1 MALDI
6 ETASRRL
13 AQEQSQ
19 LAQAKAALSQ
29 AQAEYNQAVAS
40 GKIKPGTP
48 EAIEFRRQLNIP
60 SLQADVETVQAG
72 VNEAQVAFDLA
83 QAEATQQK
91 SSAAASSGTAR
102 TAATQGGASA
112 ADPNNANT
120 ASGGAPVPT
129 GQPVAGSVPDTTVN
143 AIPPSSVDPQVD
155 PRTPA
160 QIAADDERIRAAG
173 AISSEGIANPEKSVT
188 TPGYDQTAGSQEDA
202 GPTVAQNIRSSAVNQ
217 AQNTASSTGPL
228 PNPLD
233 KYPSYT
239 YNLALYICKPSDY
252 NAYATAQDATSV
264 GLPGNQ
270 LIARSG
276 GSAVGS
282 NQRNPFFSD
291 VDINIDKLQIKSTI
305 GFNETGLP
313 TSAGELNF
321 TLTEPAGATFLYRLQ
336 SAVAQLYNDD
346 PSVGPAFYHNTTF
359 AIIVRFYGYDEVG
372 MPTRGQ
378 GINDVGA
385 SGATE
390 NSAISK
396 IFFFQLT
403 NIQTMIGSRIVEYHA
418 EGVYTPS
425 FIAQGAALGI
435 SPARFELTGTNLNDI
450 FNGIPGSS
458 NTTNQDA
465 NPRGE
470 TSDANSQESGPGA
483 KATAQPSQNIPTRG
497 LCQAINNENL
507 RRTRPDKQGRKVY
520 EYADEYE
527 IIFASEALKNAK
539 ITIPGIDNSLTTA
552 AGVKPLDTKAEN
564 TRKNTSVSK
573 NAKNVH
579 IDVGTPIIQWLDM
592 MIRNSE
598 YIKSQASLLLEEEPT
613 ENTAQ
618 GNQGAA
624 AAKINQPKSPV
635 KWYKITPYVK
645 ILNYD
650 SLRNVYATKIIYVIS
665 DYYITDPKTPY
676 FKRAPWPGP
685 DKLYRY
691 TFTGKNTQVL
701 QYEQQLNF
709 LYRQTF
715 ELNAP
720 LGQDP
725 AKQRAIATGRVD
737 NSYAFRVVA
746 GTGKQGSLGDST
758 DLAARAAAGIYSPSD
773 FAELK
778 IKVVGD
784 PDYLFQDYFNITQAQ
799 LSREEYKKL
808 QKISGL
814 STNYTELYLQISF
827 LTGNDWN
834 LLTGTVDLDPKVG
847 YARKVSAAY
856 RINRVISFF
865 YSGQFTQDIE
875 GTELTNVD
883 PDVALINGD
892 YVAGTPSTTGVTT
905 STTNPDATETR
916 QETSD
921 NRSTASTSSDQ
932 NLRTQ
937 QGGPSTVPQTSTG
950 ALPAPQPPKI
960 NNSSV
965 AQKVRSNTQ
974 QRAQAARKLEP
985 NLQQIGNDDAIGED
999 RGSDVAPYIAP

>member
-129 GQPVAGSVPDTTVN
+129 GQPVAGSVSDTTVN

-202 GPTVAQNIRSSAVNQ
+202 GPTVAQNIRSSAATQ
-217 AQNTASSTGPL
+217 AQNTASPAGPL

-233 KYPSYT
+233 KYSSYT

-252 NAYATAQDATSV
+252 NAYATAQDGISI

-276 GSAVGS
+276 GSPVGQ

-291 VDINIDKLQIKSTI
+291 IDINIDKLQIKSTI
-305 GFNETGLP
+305 GFSETGLP
-313 TSAGELNF
+313 TSVGDISF
-321 TLTEPAGATFLYRLQ
+321 TLTEPAGATLLYRLQ
-336 SAVAQLYNDD
+336 SAVAELANND
-346 PSVGPAFYHNTTF
+346 PTVGPAFYFNTTF
-359 AIIVRFYGYDEVG
+359 AIIIRFYGYDELG
-372 MPTRGQ
+372 MPSSASS
-378 GINDVGA
+378 INNPSA
-385 SGATE
+385 AGATE
-390 NSAISK
+390 NSIITK
-396 IFFFQLT
+396 IFFFELT
-403 NIQTMIGSRIVEYHA
+403 DIDTMIGSRIVEYHVK
-418 EGVYTPS
+418 GVYTGN
-425 FIAQGAALGI
+425 FIGKGAALGI

-458 NTTNQDA
+458 NTTNQDS
-465 NPRGE
+465 NPREE
-470 TSDANSQESGPGA
+470 TGAQNSGAGA
-483 KATAQPSQNIPTRG
+483 KTSAQPSQNIPTRG
-497 LCQAINNENL
+497 LCQALNNENQ
-507 RRTRPDKQGRKVY
+507 RRARPDKQGRKVY

-539 ITIPGIDNSLTTA
+539 VTIAGIDNSLTTA

-564 TRKNTSVSK
+564 TRKNTSVAK

-598 YIKSQASLLLEEEPT
+598 YIKSQASLLLQEEPP
-613 ENTAQ
+613 ENEAQ
-618 GNQGAA
+618 GSQGAA

-645 ILNYD
+645 KLDYD
-650 SLRNVYATKIIYVIS
+650 TLRNVYACKIIYVIS
-665 DYYITDPKTPY
+665 DYYITDPRTPY

-691 TFTGKNTQVL
+691 VFTGQNTQVL
-701 QYEQQLNF
+701 QYEQHLNF

-725 AKQRAIATGRVD
+725 AKERTVASGRVD

-758 DLAARAAAGIYSPSD
+758 DLAARAAAGIYSPTD
-773 FAELK
+773 FADVK

-784 PDYLFQDYFNITQAQ
+784 PDYLFQDYYNITQAQ
-799 LSREEYKKL
+799 LSREAYKRL
-808 QKISGL
+808 AQVNGL
-814 STNYTELYLQISF
+814 SINYSELYMQISF
-827 LTGNDWN
+827 LSGDDWN
-834 LLTGTVDLDPKVG
+834 LLTGTVGLDPKNG
-847 YARKVSAAY
+847 YTRKVSAAY
-856 RINRVISFF
+856 VINDVTSYFF
-865 YSGQFTQDIE
+865 GGQFTQDIE
-875 GTELTNVD
+875 GVELSSVD
-883 PDVALINGD
+883 PDVAIINGD
-892 YVAGTPSTTGVTT
+892 YVSGTPATTGVNT
-905 STTNPDATETR
+905 STTNANATETR
-916 QETSD
+916 KETTDNKSD
-921 NRSTASTSSDQ
+921 ASTFSDQ
-932 NLRTQ
+932 GRRTQ
-937 QGGPSTVPQTSTG
+937 QGGPSTVPQSNTG

-960 NNSSV
+960 NNNSV

-974 QRAQAARKLEP
+974 QRAQVARKLEP

-999 RGSDVAPYIAP
+999 RGSDIAPYIAP